1 LLRLSFLNES
11 ARSGKEETMSR
22 FVKTLCFAF
31 CFALA
36 GGATLAV
43 AQEPV
48 AATAPAAERA
58 VPGTRRMSAVEMET
72 ARTAAS
78 AGVAVKPS
86 ATFKGDHVAA
96 GVSLRN
102 RGGGEINL
110 RGAAEGGVA
119 LKALLY
125 WDILNPNPP
134 ASMTVSING
143 VAVSGQLIGQ
153 GPDPCWGAGANGAY
167 QADVPLYLLYNGIN
181 GDYKVSGFPS
191 NKGTGSNPWEF
202 PGSQPMAEGATLVVI
217 YRNPAANAFATTH
230 IYEAPISGTM
240 FSGNFSA
247 TLTGLNATGS
257 IAKFTSIGADGQ
269 VGGGLGALYSVTAET
284 SFFQGAQIAGPSSAP
299 PPGLDN
305 DSDWNG
311 HDGGPLNQLWD
322 TRSHLVPIKS
332 GSTSAPVRYVSQGDC
347 LVTVAFVLSL

>member
-1 LLRLSFLNES
+1 MNPRFLKN
-11 ARSGKEETMSR
+11 
-22 FVKTLCFAF
+22 LCFAF
-31 CFALA
+31 CLA
-36 GGATLAV
+36 MTGGATLAV

-48 AATAPAAERA
+48 AATAPMAERA
-58 VPGTRRMSAVEMET
+58 IPGTRPMSAAEMET
-72 ARTAAS
+72 ARKAAP
-78 AGVAVKPS
+78 AGVAVKPA

-119 LKALLY
+119 VKALLY
-125 WDILNPNPP
+125 WDILAANPP

-143 VAVSGQLIGQ
+143 VAVTGKLIGQ

-191 NKGTGSNPWEF
+191 SKGTGANPWEF
-202 PGSQPMAEGATLVVI
+202 SGPQPMAEGATLVVI
-217 YRNPAANAFATTH
+217 YRNPAPNAFATTH
-230 IYEAPISGTM
+230 IYEAPVSGTM
-240 FSGNFSA
+240 FTGNFSA
-247 TLTGLNATGS
+247 VLAGLSATGTT
-257 IAKFTSIGADGQ
+257 AKFTSIGADGQ
-269 VGGGLGALYSVTAET
+269 VGGGLSASNSVTAET
-284 SFFQGAQIAGPSSAP
+284 SFFQGTQIAGPS
-299 PPGLDN
+299 GLDN

-322 TRSHLVPIKS
+322 TRSHLVPIKN
-332 GSTSAPVRYVSQGDC
+332 GSTSVPISYVSQGDC